1 MATRPVMMRLMSLKC
16 DIVNDYKNGYTM
28 EGLQEKYACS
38 NRPLREIILAEGI
51 MRPNIRPQ
59 LLTQKRDEV
68 INLYRAG
75 WSTKQLGDKFGA
87 DRNTVSEF
95 LKRNKV
101 RRHSAAREREFFI
114 QSDTDKGMLAG
125 LLLGEGSI
133 IITGP
138 GARISIVNQDAH
150 IIGWLGQFG
159 GRIHWFRPRPG
170 SRNPCGTW
178 NLSRSIDVF
187 HCLST
192 LLPILVGKKK
202 NLAVGAIN
210 VLKSN
215 YGFQLPKEDLAL

>member
-1 MATRPVMMRLMSLKC
+1 MCYKPVTERLLIVKN
-16 DIVNDYKNGYTM
+16 DIINDYTSGFTM
-28 EGLQEKYACS
+28 DKLQEKYACS
-38 NRPLREIILAEGI
+38 NRPIREIILSAGI

-59 LLTQKRDEV
+59 KLADKKDKLIER
-68 INLYRAG
+68 YREG
-75 WSTKQLGDKFGA
+75 LNTEQLAKEFNV

-95 LKRNKV
+95 LKRHKI
-101 RRHSAAREREFFI
+101 RRATAARSREFFI
-114 QSDTDKGMLAG
+114 KDDIDKGMLAG

-133 IITGP
+133 IITGR

-150 IIGWLGQFG
+150 IIGWLGKFG

-170 SRNPCGTW
+170 SKNPCGYW

-187 HCLST
+187 HCLT
-192 LLPILVGKKK
+192 ILLPILVGKKK

-215 YGFQLPKEDLAL
+215 YGFQVAKATP